1 MAGTVAPDLLTCPL
15 CGLGFERADTLCA
28 HGCPLGAM
36 CRLVRCP
43 ECGYEFPEAPEGASW
58 WDRLLGRRTET
69 PDPRPE
75 GVKALADLPDGT
87 RARVVC
93 LGARDTGRHGSLA
106 VFGFVPGAEVTL
118 LQRRP
123 ACVVKVDETELALD
137 VEIAREV
144 LVEPVEAGRPSPA

>member
-1 MAGTVAPDLLTCPL
+1 MGGTVDSDLLTCPL
-15 CGLGFERADTLCA
+15 CGFGFERADTLCS

-36 CRLVRCP
+36 CRLVKCP
-43 ECGYEFPEAPEGASW
+43 GCGYEFPEEPEGGTFW
-58 WDRLLGRRTET
+58 ERLFGRST
-69 PDPRPE
+69 PEPEPRPE
-75 GVKALADLPDGT
+75 GVKILAEMDRGE

-93 LGARDTGRHGSLA
+93 LGARETGRHGSLA

-118 LQRRP
+118 VQRRP

-144 LVEPVEAGRPSPA
+144 LVEPVEEGAAA